1 MTKGFFITGTDTEV
15 GKTVATAIL
24 LLWMKSQGDNPGVMK
39 PIECGVDPECFSAAN
54 SDARFLME
62 TGDIEDS
69 DAEVCPFRFKD
80 PTSPYQ
86 ASFSAGRSVDLD
98 WIISTFSKLGDRHNC
113 MLVEGIGGLMVPLT
127 SGTVVADLAAKLKLP
142 LILVTRYSLGTQNH
156 TLLTLEAAR
165 QKGLSVAGLI
175 FNKTDSK
182 PLSKIEQSQPAL
194 LSQWT
199 GLPILAEVPFLEETT
214 VNNLSPDGII
224 EAGGSLN
231 FQSLKNL

>member
-24 LLWMKSQGDNPGVMK
+24 LLWLKSQGDNPGVMK

-69 DAEVCPFRFKD
+69 DGEVCPFRFKD

-86 ASFSAGRSVDLD
+86 ASFSEGRSVDLD
-98 WIISTFSKLGDRHNC
+98 WIISTFNKLGDRHDC
-113 MLVEGIGGLMVPLT
+113 MLVEGVGGLMVPLT
-127 SGTVVADLAAKLKLP
+127 SGTVVADLAVKLKLP

-175 FNKTDSK
+175 FNKTDSR
-182 PLSKIEQSQPAL
+182 PLTMIEQSQPAL
-194 LSQWT
+194 LSQWS
-199 GLPILAEVPFLEETT
+199 GLPILAEIPFLEETT
-214 VNNLSPDGII
+214 VNNLSPGGIM

-231 FQSLKNL
+231 FQPLKNL